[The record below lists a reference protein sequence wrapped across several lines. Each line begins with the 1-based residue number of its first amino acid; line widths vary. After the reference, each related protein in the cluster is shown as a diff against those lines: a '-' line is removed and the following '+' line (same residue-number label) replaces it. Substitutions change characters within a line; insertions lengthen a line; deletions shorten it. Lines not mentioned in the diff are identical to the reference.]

1 MESSRLFSILVFS
14 TLLVN
19 VQGPG
24 LTDWIFP
31 RRCPRIQEKCEF
43 RERDICTK
51 DRQCLDNKKK
61 CCIFSCG
68 RKCLDL
74 NQDICSMPKEPGPCM
89 AFFHRW
95 WYDKEK
101 NTCSKFIYGGCQGN
115 NNNFQSKAMCQN
127 MCPSNQRCPRIRV
140 PCNYREIDQCGKKK
154 PCPKKMTCC
163 SFNCA
168 KKCLDLDE
176 DICSLPVSIGLCL
189 ASIPR
194 WWYNKEIKTCISF
207 NYGGCAGNNNNFQ
220 SEAAC
225 RAVCSEALF
234 AEQAITGSSSDTKRE
249 EYGNP
254 TNWEF

>member
-127 MCPSNQRCPRIRV
+127 MCISNQRCPQIRV

-168 KKCLDLDE
+168 KKCLDL
-176 DICSLPVSIGLCL
+176 
-189 ASIPR
+189 
-194 WWYNKEIKTCISF
+194 KE
-207 NYGGCAGNNNNFQ
+207 GNTQ
-220 SEAAC
+220 S
-225 RAVCSEALF
+225 
-234 AEQAITGSSSDTKRE
+234 
-249 EYGNP
+249 P
-254 TNWEF
+254 